1 MWSADQLPAIL
12 GRVQY
17 AEMRIAGRHGKLAMA
32 DIRDW
37 EKHDNSKKTIP
48 LDSTSREAFEIL
60 LARIDAGR
68 PKQILADEPQ
78 RPVLVFTD
86 GAVETGA
93 DGQVEA
99 TVGGVMLVDGR
110 VQAFGF
116 HVDESVLPWLQELVH
131 PVGLTEL
138 YGIVVALKQWQHSL
152 RGRRVILF
160 CDNWTA
166 IDVYIKGTSSRK
178 LWRQMLLEIETGQ

>member
-1 MWSADQLPAIL
+1 M
-12 GRVQY
+12 
-17 AEMRIAGRHGKLAMA
+17 
-32 DIRDW
+32 
-37 EKHDNSKKTIP
+37 
-48 LDSTSREAFEIL
+48 
-60 LARIDAGR
+60 
-68 PKQILADEPQ
+68 
-78 RPVLVFTD
+78 
-86 GAVETGA
+86 
-93 DGQVEA
+93 EA
-99 TVGGVMLVDGR
+99 TVGGVILVDGR